1 MSDNVS
7 RPGTGSVPA
16 AVPAGARSFSPDGG
30 RRGSHPVPPT
40 SARSGAGRTA
50 SGHLETGR
58 TEPGHTAA
66 NRVAG
71 RLGRWLLADQPE
83 SAGYQGPH
91 QRPREQTRT
100 HPWWAVM
107 CLSGVDYFSTLG
119 YQPGIAALA
128 AGSLAPLAT
137 LILIVVTLCGA
148 LPVYRW
154 VAAVSPRG
162 AGSIHMLEKLMP
174 RWGGKIT
181 VLVLLGFACTDFM
194 ITITLSA
201 ADAATHTVE
210 NPLMP
215 LHGDTAKLW
224 ITFGLIALL
233 AAVFLKGFREAIAVA
248 VVLVPV
254 YLGLN
259 VAVLAVGFGRLAQHP
274 EYWQHWTSALST
286 GHANP
291 VMGVALA
298 FIVFPKLALG
308 MSGYETG
315 VSVMTQIHIGPHGET
330 SQRIQGT
337 RKLLTTAA
345 LIMAVLLAASSL
357 VTTLLIPA
365 QEFQAGGQ
373 ANGRALAYV
382 AHAYMGPLFGSV
394 YDIVTILILWFAG
407 ASAMA
412 GMLNLVPRYLPRYGM
427 APEWTRAVRPLI
439 IVFAAI
445 GLLITWLFDADVDAQ
460 GGAYATGVLVLM
472 TSAAWAVTLSAR
484 HRGHPRL
491 AVGFGIVTLV
501 FVYTT
506 VANVIERP
514 DGIKI
519 AAIFVLCILAVSF
532 ASRVW
537 RSSELRIRKV
547 TADPTVLEYL
557 RQCRGRTV
565 RLVPHKPDSDDDE
578 DYAAKLAEE
587 RLSGTGGQDSP
598 LLFVEVN
605 VRDPSDFENNLTL
618 LARTVG
624 SHRIIHVDGASV
636 ATCLAGVA
644 LWVREQTGVTPHLY
658 LEWSQGSPVR
668 NFLRFLVWG
677 QGQTATRVHEILRR
691 AQPDDA
697 ARPVVHVM

>member
-1 MSDNVS
+1 MSSKVL
-7 RPGTGSVPA
+7 RPGTEFVPVDVPA
-16 AVPAGARSFSPDGG
+16 SHRSCAPDSDRHERPGRRPVGAASGRCSTADRAAPGG
-30 RRGSHPVPPT
+30 R
-40 SARSGAGRTA
+40 AAA
-50 SGHLETGR
+50 S
-58 TEPGHTAA
+58 
-66 NRVAG
+66 RVAG
-71 RLGRWLLADQPE
+71 RLNRWLLADQPE
-83 SAGYQGPH
+83 TAGYQGPH
-91 QRPREQTRT
+91 QRPRQRNAT

-137 LILIVVTLCGA
+137 LILILVTLCGA

-162 AGSIHMLEKLMP
+162 AGSVHMLEKLLP
-174 RWGGKIT
+174 RWGGKIA

-210 NPLMP
+210 NPLTP
-215 LHGDTAKLW
+215 LHGESARLW
-224 ITFGLIALL
+224 LTFGLIAAL

-259 VAVLAVGFGRLAQHP
+259 AAVLAVGFGRILQHA
-274 EYWQHWTSALST
+274 EYWQHWSTSLLT
-286 GHANP
+286 QHTDP
-291 VMGVALA
+291 VMAVAVA

-308 MSGYETG
+308 MSGFETG
-315 VSVMTQIHIGPHGET
+315 VSVMTQIRPGPHGQS
-330 SQRIQGT
+330 SQRIRGA

-365 QEFQAGGQ
+365 RQFQPDGA
-373 ANGRALAYV
+373 ANGRALAYL
-382 AHAYMGPLFGSV
+382 AHAYMGPVFGSA
-394 YDIVTILILWFAG
+394 YDVVTIAILWFAG

-445 GLLITWLFDADVDAQ
+445 GLLITWLFDANVDAQ

-491 AVGFGIVTLV
+491 AAGFGLVTLV

-506 VANVIERP
+506 ITNVIERP

-519 AAIFVLCILAVSF
+519 AAVFVVCILVVSF

-537 RSSELRIRKV
+537 RSSELRIGRV
-547 TADPTVLEYL
+547 IADPTVLEYT
-557 RQCRGRTV
+557 RECRGKTM
-565 RLVPHKPDSDDDE
+565 RLIPHNPDRHGDD

-587 RLSGTGGQDSP
+587 RLSHAVPENTQQV
-598 LLFVEVN
+598 FVEVN
-605 VRDPSDFENNLTL
+605 VRDPSDFENNITL
-618 LARTVG
+618 VARPVG
-624 SHRIIHVDGASV
+624 PHRIIHVDGASV

-644 LWVREQTGVTPHLY
+644 LWVREQTGVNPHLY

-668 NFLRFLVWG
+668 NYVRFLVWG